1 MALDATQEARQEL
14 AELRERIFES
24 RRELGISNSKAIRH
38 STKRSAGLFRRGL
51 RSSRLARRQA
61 PVT

>member
-1 MALDATQEARQEL
+1 MPLDATQEARHEL
-14 AELRERIFES
+14 AELRERIFEC

-38 STKRSAGLFRRGL
+38 STKRSAGMFRRGL
-51 RSSRLARRQA
+51 RSSRQARRQA